1 MGFNRCG
8 WWAGS
13 RYALSFK
20 CCLGFGFGG
29 PNAGSR
35 SGDMLEC
42 RSGAV
47 WPVAAEHLCGERWVV
62 GEPSVM

>member
-13 RYALSFK
+13 RYALS
-20 CCLGFGFGG
+20 LYVSFGFGG
-29 PNAGSR
+29 PDARSR
-35 SGDMLEC
+35 RGDMPEC
-42 RSGAV
+42 SCRAV
-47 WPVAAEHLCGERWVV
+47 WLVAAEHLCGERWVV